1 MSVTGEE
8 QERAKLKQRLGAG
21 ARYDSIAAPA
31 RDLLWARRGT
41 AYFARKLTEL
51 SDADLDAPSRIVGW
65 NRRHVVAHVGYHARH
80 LARLVEAARR
90 GVSVEMLQESESQNE
105 NIEFG
110 GTMPPHALRY
120 LFEHSKV
127 HLNVE
132 WRDLDESGWAGDV
145 RTLNGD
151 MVPVKLTPLSR
162 AREIWLRAIDLD
174 NGGALTDLPRDLLET
189 IESKNLECLE
199 NPTGLHLP

>member
-8 QERAKLKQRLGAG
+8 QERAGLKERLGAG

-41 AYFARKLTEL
+41 AYFARKLNEL
-51 SDADLDAPSRIVGW
+51 SDADLDAPSRVVGW

-90 GVSVEMLQESESQNE
+90 GVSVEMLQEPESQNE

-110 GTMPPHALRY
+110 GTLPPHALRY

-132 WRDLDESGWAGDV
+132 WRDLDAAGWAGEIIALTRDIV
-145 RTLNGD
+145 PIKRTPWL
-151 MVPVKLTPLSR
+151 R
-162 AREIWLRAIDLD
+162 AREIWLRAIDLN
-174 NGGALTDLPRDLLET
+174 NGGTLADLPSDLLKGVSAYSQDT
-189 IESKNLECLE
+189 LKS
-199 NPTGLHLP
+199 

>member
-8 QERAKLKQRLGAG
+8 QERKKLKERLGAG
-21 ARYDSIAAPA
+21 ARYDSTAAPA

-41 AYFARKLTEL
+41 AYFARKLNEL
-51 SDADLDAPSRIVGW
+51 SDADLDAPSRVVGW

-90 GVSVEMLQESESQNE
+90 GVSVEMLQEPESQNE

-110 GTMPPHALRY
+110 GTLPPHALRY

-132 WRDLDESGWAGDV
+132 WRDLDEAGWAGEI
-145 RTLNGD
+145 RTLGGD
-151 MVPVKLTPLSR
+151 VVPVRRTPWLR

-174 NGGALTDLPRDLLET
+174 DGGTLADLPRDLLQT
-189 IESKNLECLE
+189 IKSEF
-199 NPTGLHLP
+199 

>member
-1 MSVTGEE
+1 MSVAGEE
-8 QERAKLKQRLGAG
+8 QERKKLKERLGAG

-41 AYFARKLTEL
+41 AYFARKLNEL
-51 SDADLDAPSRIVGW
+51 SDADLDAPSRVTGW
-65 NRRHVVAHVGYHARH
+65 SRRHVVARVGYHARH

-90 GVSVEMLQESESQNE
+90 GVFVEMLQEPESQNE

-110 GTMPPHALRY
+110 CTLPPHALRY

-132 WRDLDESGWAGDV
+132 WRDLEEAGWAGDI

-151 MVPVKLTPLSR
+151 MVPVKRTPWLR
-162 AREIWLRAIDLD
+162 AREIWLCAIDLD
-174 NGGALTDLPRDLLET
+174 NGGTLADVPRDLLEA
-189 IESKNLECLE
+189 IRADL
-199 NPTGLHLP
+199 